1 MLNNRLETVS
11 SHYEILFQ
19 FLQRLAPM
27 PGARG
32 AVCYEG
38 SLALFSGGA
47 QTAAY
52 PLQWDGLF
60 MPASWA
66 NQTQF
71 TKLVTH
77 SLFVIILP
85 S

>member
-11 SHYEILFQ
+11 SHYEMLFQ
-19 FLQRLAPM
+19 FLQRLAPQ
-27 PGARG
+27 ARG
-32 AVCYEG
+32 AVSSEG

-66 NQTQF
+66 NQNEF
-71 TKLVTH
+71 TKLVT
-77 SLFVIILP
+77 P
-85 S
+85 Y